1 MFIEFT
7 EWVFLESIGDPTWAS
22 LSRAVFWVISKE
34 SLPRGDYFLNCKT
47 PESQEITAWLKGGYE
62 KKDIVCY

>member
-34 SLPRGDYFLNCKT
+34 SLPRGDYFLNCQT
-47 PESQEITAWLKGGYE
+47 PEFQEIWKNGTIISKEGSKG
-62 KKDIVCY
+62 

>member
-34 SLPRGDYFLNCKT
+34 SLPRGDY
-47 PESQEITAWLKGGYE
+47 SRIEIA
-62 KKDIVCY
+62 